1 MEVIVNIQVIATCI
15 AIITAAAGLV
25 AFGYKLYRRFDDL
38 PQRVSSLEKIT
49 TACHARS
56 VDFDILN
63 DSINNIQSKLQ
74 SDAASISHVTDCQ
87 IIMMESMVNMFQHI
101 INGNHSREM
110 QSSYNKMVKE
120 LVRINTERN
129 ITDGC

>member
-1 MEVIVNIQVIATCI
+1 MEVVVNIQMIATCI
-15 AIITAAAGLV
+15 AIITAAAGVV
-25 AFGYKLYRRFDDL
+25 AFGYKLYKRFDDL

-49 TACHARS
+49 TACHAKS

-63 DSINNIQSKLQ
+63 NSINSIQSKLQ
-74 SDAASISHVTDCQ
+74 DDAASINHITDCQ
-87 IIMMESMVNMFQHI
+87 IIMMESLVNMFQHI

-120 LVRINTERN
+120 LMRINTERDTN
-129 ITDGC
+129 AS